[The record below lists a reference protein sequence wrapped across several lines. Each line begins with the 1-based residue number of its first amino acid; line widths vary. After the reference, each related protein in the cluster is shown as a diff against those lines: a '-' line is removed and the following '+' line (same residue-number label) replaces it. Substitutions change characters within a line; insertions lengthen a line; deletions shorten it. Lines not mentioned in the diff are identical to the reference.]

1 MAGLFSKGLG
11 AVAKVFVEKW
21 LPLLKLLLQ
30 YEVFLP
36 ILGAGGIAAG
46 VYYDKVSRD
55 VGAVL
60 FALVIIVALIARAF
74 GKQKTN
80 GGTQ

>member
-1 MAGLFSKGLG
+1 MAGLFSKGVG
-11 AVAKVFVEKW
+11 AAAKVFIEKW
-21 LPLLKLLLQ
+21 LPILKLLLQ
-30 YEVFLP
+30 YKVFLP

-46 VYYDKVSRD
+46 VYYDYVSRD
-55 VGAVL
+55 LGAVL
-60 FALVIIVALIARAF
+60 FALVIMVALIARIF